1 MFWPKSIADV
11 KEGEFAI
18 EGVALESRRVRRHIM
33 WQIMRQIMGQI
44 MGQIP
49 RTKFDQGGQVCWNH
63 DLFDLGFAR
72 ASISTAMLKCEKPG
86 FWL

>member
-33 WQIMRQIMGQI
+33 WQIMRQI